1 MPFYFTRTIICF
13 RDHVLR
19 GYLICAIIE
28 KTVPNRFLFGPATF
42 TGQPMRTAL
51 LADIHANM
59 AALEAVLEDIAGQGV
74 AEILCL
80 GDSIG
85 YGPDPGEV
93 MAELRRQG
101 VSSVLGNHEYA
112 VRNPVYRTQMNP
124 DPRRS
129 MEMTLAMLSEEDLA
143 QISSLE
149 PVLTVNGA
157 RLVHGCPPKSPTCYL
172 FYPSTQMLERLFASI
187 PERLCFYGHT
197 HVLSFFEEG
206 LPPEKG
212 MEAELGTY
220 RLHHDR
226 RYLINPGSVGQP
238 RDGINNRAKYLIWD
252 RERGTVTY
260 RDVAYDV
267 QRTVNSLRRLNFPSF
282 NAERLVW

>member
-1 MPFYFTRTIICF
+1 M
-13 RDHVLR
+13 R
-19 GYLICAIIE
+19 GNAICAIIKE
-28 KTVPNRFLFGPATF
+28 ILLNRFPLGPATL
-42 TGQPMRTAL
+42 TGSPMRTAV

-59 AALEAVLEDIAGQGV
+59 AALEAVLTDIADQGV
-74 AEILCL
+74 SEILCL

-93 MAELRRQG
+93 LAELRRLG
-101 VSSVLGNHEYA
+101 VPSVLGNHEYA
-112 VRNPVYRTQMNP
+112 VRNPVYRTQMNA

-143 QISSLE
+143 QIDGLE
-149 PVLTVNGA
+149 PVLTVAGA

-172 FYPSTQMLERLFASI
+172 FYPSAQMLERLFASI

-220 RLHHDR
+220 RLRPDR
-226 RYLINPGSVGQP
+226 RYLVNPGSVGQP

-267 QRTVNSLRRLNFPSF
+267 QRTVNSLRRLGFPSF